1 VLINYSTVV
10 VSAVFAG
17 LLVSN
22 FYYFQPLTPYMAKE
36 MGWSL
41 WQATSFIPVSQAGY
55 GLGLLLLVP
64 LADRIESRGL
74 LLKLMAGA
82 VVCLLALTFFRDW
95 AVLLVV
101 TLCLGFCL
109 SAIQVLLPAIAGLR
123 PAETRG
129 QTLGLLIAGIAI
141 AVTLARPLAS
151 LAGSTGHWQT
161 IFLISSLLMAVGIAT
176 FAKILPA
183 MPRMAHGSL
192 WTYMRG
198 QVHLWKETPVLR
210 HRALGQAI
218 SFAIFSAFWTG
229 VPAQLVNGPLGL
241 SQLELGLFSLAAVS
255 ATVAA
260 PLAGRLSDQGRSS
273 QAMVWATSIIVL
285 GCLSAGLG
293 LLDHRIAAIT
303 ALTLAAALLD
313 FGLTLQLVLS
323 QRQVFDVT
331 PEARSRLNSLFMAT
345 FFTGGAVGSWLGGW
359 VYTEA
364 GWPPLIA
371 VLTALSI
378 LGVLRQRAWNTS
390 SRSTG
395 SSA

>member
-1 VLINYSTVV
+1 MV

-74 LLKLMAGA
+74 LLRLMAGA
-82 VVCLLALTFFRDW
+82 VACLLALTYFRDW
-95 AVLLVV
+95 MVLLGI

-129 QTLGLLIAGIAI
+129 QTLGMLIAGIAI

-151 LAGSTGHWQT
+151 LAGWAGHWQT
-161 IFLISSLLMAVGIAT
+161 IFLLSALFMTLGIAT
-176 FAKILPA
+176 FSRILPV
-183 MPRMAHGSL
+183 MPRLAEGSL
-192 WTYMRG
+192 WVYMRG
-198 QVHLWKETPVLR
+198 QIHLWKETPLLR

-218 SFAIFSAFWTG
+218 SFGIFSAFWTG

-255 ATVAA
+255 ATIAA
-260 PLAGRLSDQGRSS
+260 PLAGKLSDQGQSARS
-273 QAMVWATSIIVL
+273 MVWAVSIIVL
-285 GCLSAGLG
+285 GCISAGLG
-293 LLDHRIAAIT
+293 LLDKPVAAIT
-303 ALTLAAALLD
+303 ALVLAAALLD

-323 QRQVFDVT
+323 QRQVFDVV

-345 FFTGGAVGSWLGGW
+345 FFTGGAVGSWIGGW
-359 VYTEA
+359 VYSA
-364 GWPPLIA
+364 YGWATLVGLLLGLSLLGLIH
-371 VLTALSI
+371 
-378 LGVLRQRAWNTS
+378 QRAWNTS
-390 SRSTG
+390 VRITG